1 MSTRLGRA
9 ALAVLAG
16 AWPLSGCYLLES
28 AAGQIELTNKEQPI
42 SQVLAD
48 PDTSPA
54 LRHELTAVRDIRQ
67 FASAELKL
75 PDNGSYKSYAD
86 LERRY
91 VVWNVYA
98 APEFSVEPKT
108 WCFPFVGCV
117 AYRGYFD
124 ELQAQR
130 YAYQLRQQG
139 YDVLVGGVAAYSTL
153 GHFHDPVLNTMLGWD
168 ESELAAIIFHE
179 LAHQLLYVPGD
190 SAFNEAFATTVE
202 REGVR
207 RWLAR
212 QGRPIDEK
220 EFAARDRR
228 AREVARLV
236 AQARGRLKALYSSG
250 QSPRELRAAKVAE
263 FDRVRAEYAALP
275 GAESGYTWLFGPDL
289 NNAALSSVA
298 TYYDCVPGFEARL
311 RAVDGDLPRFYAAAR
326 ALAQEPADARRAQ
339 LCSAGSN
346 Q

>member
-1 MSTRLGRA
+1 MSPRLGRA
-9 ALAVLAG
+9 VLAVLA
-16 AWPLSGCYLLES
+16 ALPLSGCYLLES
-28 AAGQIELTNKEQPI
+28 AAGQIELTNKEEPI

-48 PDTSPA
+48 PDTSPV
-54 LRHELTAVRDIRQ
+54 LRRELTQVRDIRE
-67 FASAELKL
+67 FASSELKL

-86 LERRY
+86 LGRRF

-124 ELQAQR
+124 ELEAQR
-130 YAYQLRQQG
+130 YAYQLRREG

-212 QGRPIDEK
+212 QGRAIDEK
-220 EFAARDRR
+220 DYAARDRR
-228 AREVARLV
+228 AREVADLV
-236 AQARGRLKALYSSG
+236 AQTRSRLKALYAESLS
-250 QSPRELRAAKVAE
+250 REQLRVAKSAE
-263 FDRVRAEYAALP
+263 FDRLRAEYAALP
-275 GAESGYTWLFGPDL
+275 GAESGYSWLFGPDL

-311 RAVDGDLPRFYAAAR
+311 RAVDGDLPRFYEEAR
-326 ALAQEPADARRAQ
+326 ALAKEAPGARRVE
-339 LCSAGSN
+339 LCTAGSN

>member
-1 MSTRLGRA
+1 MSFSLGRA
-9 ALAVLAG
+9 LLAVLA
-16 AWPLSGCYLLES
+16 AAPLSGCYLLES
-28 AAGQIELTNKEQPI
+28 AAGQIELTNHEQPI
-42 SQVLAD
+42 GQVLAD

-54 LRHELTAVRDIRQ
+54 LRHELTQVRDIRE
-67 FASAELKL
+67 FASAGLKL

-86 LERRY
+86 LGRRY

-124 ELQAQR
+124 ELEAQR

-139 YDVLVGGVAAYSTL
+139 YDVVVGGVAAYSTL

-220 EFAARDRR
+220 EFATRDRR
-228 AREVARLV
+228 AREVAELV
-236 AQARGRLKALYSSG
+236 AQARGRLKTLYASG
-250 QSPRELRAAKVAE
+250 QSAQELRTAKAAE
-263 FDRVRAEYAALP
+263 LERLRAEYAALP
-275 GAESGYTWLFGPDL
+275 GAESGYSWLFGPDL

-298 TYYDCVPGFEARL
+298 TYYDCVPGFEAEL

-326 ALAQEPADARRAQ
+326 ALAREPADARRAQ
-339 LCSAGSN
+339 LCARGPD

>member
-1 MSTRLGRA
+1 MSLSLGRA
-9 ALAVLAG
+9 LFAVLA
-16 AWPLSGCYLLES
+16 AAPLSGCYLLES
-28 AAGQIELTNKEQPI
+28 AAGQIELTNHEQPI

-54 LRHELTAVRDIRQ
+54 LRHELTQVRDIRE

-86 LERRY
+86 LGRRY

-124 ELQAQR
+124 ELEAQR

-139 YDVLVGGVAAYSTL
+139 YDVVVGGVAAYSTL

-220 EFAARDRR
+220 EFASRDRR
-228 AREVARLV
+228 AREVAELV
-236 AQARGRLKALYSSG
+236 SQARGRLKTLYASG
-250 QSPRELRAAKVAE
+250 QGPQELRTAKAAE
-263 FDRVRAEYAALP
+263 LERLRADYAALP
-275 GAESGYTWLFGPDL
+275 GAESGYSWLFGPDL

-298 TYYDCVPGFEARL
+298 TYYDCVPGFEAEL
-311 RAVDGDLPRFYAAAR
+311 RTADGDLPRFYAAAR
-326 ALAQEPADARRAQ
+326 ALAREPADVRRAQ
-339 LCSAGSN
+339 LCVRGPD